1 MKKIS
6 YREFGITI
14 PRFIVGPRR
23 KNVPERAFQ
32 REERRRENTR
42 KYQEQVEKWLRRN
55 R

>member
-6 YREFGITI
+6 YREFGISPI
-14 PRFIVGPRR
+14 FIIEQR
-23 KNVPERAFQ
+23 KSINVSERAFQ

-55 R
+55 H